1 MKVNTTENSSE
12 NLLTRSVVEVVIES
26 ELKLRIQSGDSLR
39 IKMGF
44 DPSAP
49 DIHLGHA
56 VGLRKLRDF
65 QEAGHIV
72 VLIVGDWTA
81 QIGDPSGR
89 SEIRPMLSEKQVQEN
104 AKTYM
109 DQFFKI
115 VDKDKTEVRW
125 QSEWFSDFRLKD
137 IINLTGRF
145 TVAQFLAR
153 EDFSNRFKSQLP
165 ISITELLYPI
175 LQAYDSV
182 AIQSDVELGGTD
194 QKFNLLVGRDLQN
207 MLGHNP
213 QHVLTM
219 PLIPGTDGV
228 RKMSKSLNNYVGITE
243 TPENIFGKT
252 MSIPD
257 NLITLWLECLTDLP
271 MKEIDEINKFLK
283 EESSNPID
291 IKKTLASEIVK
302 DFHGLEASILARQN
316 FEKIVQSGEIPTEI
330 PEYKLQDLQDNS
342 YVSRL
347 LVESKMVASI
357 SEAKRLLKQ
366 NAVKK
371 ISTSQGANQTIS
383 SAENIDDGP
392 LDSSG
397 LIPGMILRVGRRKF
411 LRIL

>member
-1 MKVNTTENSSE
+1 M
-12 NLLTRSVVEVVIES
+12 
-26 ELKLRIQSGDSLR
+26 
-39 IKMGF
+39 
-44 DPSAP
+44 
-49 DIHLGHA
+49 
-56 VGLRKLRDF
+56 
-65 QEAGHIV
+65 
-72 VLIVGDWTA
+72 
-81 QIGDPSGR
+81 
-89 SEIRPMLSEKQVQEN
+89 
-104 AKTYM
+104 
-109 DQFFKI
+109 
-115 VDKDKTEVRW
+115 
-125 QSEWFSDFRLKD
+125 
-137 IINLTGRF
+137 
-145 TVAQFLAR
+145 
-153 EDFSNRFKSQLP
+153 
-165 ISITELLYPI
+165 
-175 LQAYDSV
+175 QAYDSV
-182 AIQSDVELGGTD
+182 AIQSNVELGGTD